1 MLTHESFAWFDF
13 LNCLKKATFT
23 ANLHYAMDVL
33 SPDIRIGY
41 TLYERLASAAQAH
54 LQMRRLSG
62 PLGQGQ
68 GGQCA
73 QRGPGAKSATV

>member
-1 MLTHESFAWFDF
+1 M
-13 LNCLKKATFT
+13 FT

-54 LQMRRLSG
+54 LQMTRLSSS
-62 PLGQGQ
+62 LEQGTKGAQCTQ
-68 GGQCA
+68 GG
-73 QRGPGAKSATV
+73 PGTKSATV